1 MPKSE
6 RKKDSSPMPMT
17 GAGLIRFFEDETHGI
32 KIKPQFIVG
41 GCIAVMVIVIL
52 AHVLTGA

>member
-6 RKKDSSPMPMT
+6 KKKEAPMPMT

-32 KIKPQFIVG
+32 KVKPTYVVVG
-41 GCIAVMVIVIL
+41 CVLVILGVIL
-52 AHVLTGA
+52 AHVLIGL

>member
-6 RKKDSSPMPMT
+6 KKKEAPMPMT

-32 KIKPQFIVG
+32 KIKPTYVVI
-41 GCIAVMVIVIL
+41 GCIIVMVSVIL
-52 AHVLTGA
+52 AHIFIGI